1 MTLLAA
7 GVPVVCPTCGSQVAR
22 ATADDQP
29 GRWSSWNYLCDDNPD
44 HVWQLDTL
52 ITHHTDRIK
61 RPTTARP
68 NTRTRSTKASTR
80 AAAFPRTGRRAQV
93 AAALAALG
101 EATALEIAEW
111 INTQDGMKP
120 TESAHVARRALEL
133 VDSGWVTETGTRP
146 TQHDAKTYALT
157 NPQRKAA

>member
-7 GVPVVCPTCGSQVAR
+7 GVPVVCPTCGSQVTR

-29 GRWSSWNYLCDDNPD
+29 GRWASWNYLCDANPG
-44 HVWQLDTL
+44 HAWQLDTL
-52 ITHHTDRIK
+52 ITHHADRIK
-61 RPTTARP
+61 RPTRP
-68 NTRTRSTKASTR
+68 NTRTHGTKASTH
-80 AAAFPRTGRRAQV
+80 AASLPRTGRRAQV
-93 AAALAALG
+93 AAALTALG

-133 VDSGWVTETGTRP
+133 VDSGWVTETGTRS

-157 NPQRKAA
+157 NQEGRAAA